1 MSEWT
6 LHGLPAWQVILP
18 AVLLLLIGS
27 IAILVVQ
34 RYLATYLR
42 RIAQHSPMS
51 TGTAVFLRRGMV
63 SALWVILGLIVLR
76 QVGVNVDGIWALLAS
91 TLAVVGVGLLAVW
104 TMASNI
110 TASLF
115 IWIWRPYEMGEFIEL
130 LPDEISGRAVDRNL
144 MFTALRAEDG
154 TVLMI
159 PNNMFFQRIIRRKP
173 NNHRLTEY
181 EAWESEQSG
190 ALSRSGHAATATG
203 PAVVSTAE
211 GTEGTNQ
218 HGS

>member
-6 LHGLPAWQVILP
+6 LHGQPAWQVIGP
-18 AVLLLLIGS
+18 AILLLIIG
-27 IAILVVQ
+27 IVAILVVQ

-42 RIAQHSPMS
+42 RIALHSPMS
-51 TGTAVFLRRGMV
+51 TGTAVFLRRGIV
-63 SALWVILGLIVLR
+63 SALWVVLILLLLR

-115 IWIWRPYEMGEFIEL
+115 IWIWRPYEMGDHLEL
-130 LPDEISGRAVDRNL
+130 LPDEIAGRAVDRNL

-154 TVLMI
+154 SILMI

-173 NNHRLTEY
+173 SIHRLTEY
-181 EAWESEQSG
+181 EAWEAEQPG
-190 ALSRSGHAATATG
+190 GGLSRSGHAATETVASASDG
-203 PAVVSTAE
+203 AE
-211 GTEGTNQ
+211 SQ
-218 HGS
+218 PVGSN